1 MPASACTEG
10 ACQKLLRKRDLFLGA
25 LVQDQEGLGEAVF
38 MAIGTGA
45 GLFRCIRIRGQK
57 MQDPSKPDPSGPPIG
72 IPVPTP
78 EPNAPPVKEP
88 EPERLPDEIPNPNP
102 DEKRAPP
109 QALPVHDNM
118 VAGRFELVV
127 DDEVVVAYYRREQST
142 LIIDWV
148 EAPRHL
154 RGTGA
159 ADRLMRGILDRANVS
174 GWRIIPVCGYAATW
188 LRRNAA

>member
-127 DDEVVVAYYRREQST
+127 DDEVVVAYYRASNRRSSSTGWKLRVTCGHRSSRSPYERDTGSRE
-142 LIIDWV
+142 
-148 EAPRHL
+148 R
-154 RGTGA
+154 
-159 ADRLMRGILDRANVS
+159 
-174 GWRIIPVCGYAATW
+174 
-188 LRRNAA
+188 